1 MLNEIEELERKV
13 NAHYREGNVCV
24 VLWGIVICIVSYV
37 ISVPILRHDEA
48 IKELQK
54 QVTTLQQEKA
64 NNGR

>member
-24 VLWGIVICIVSYV
+24 MLFGFIMCFAAYIM
-37 ISVPILRHDEA
+37 SVPILRHDEA

-54 QVTTLQQEKA
+54 QVTVLQQQKA
-64 NNGR
+64 NNEK